1 MLGHLAADERA
12 AGLAAALADAADD
25 LGHGLGIQLAHGH
38 VVEEEQRLRAGGKN
52 IVHAHG
58 HQIDA
63 HRIVHAEALGHL
75 ELRAHAIGARHQK
88 RIGHVLG
95 RRDGEQAAEAAD
107 VAHHLGTVRVV
118 HDALDGFD
126 GARALGR
133 VHARLRVGH
142 RVLVHPA
149 GHVRAVVGLRCVHGY
164 SLGHLCS
171 LCRIVHVGAVP
182 PVMLLSR
189 ARARLV
195 GRTFAV
201 SLFEILLR
209 E

>member
-12 AGLAAALADAADD
+12 AGLLAALADARHD
-25 LGHGLGIQLAHGH
+25 LGHVLGLQLADGH
-38 VVEEEQRLRAGGKN
+38 VVEEEQRLGAGGQD
-52 IVHAHG
+52 VVGAHG

-63 HRIVHAEALGHL
+63 HRVVLAGHLGHL
-75 ELRAHAIGARHQK
+75 ELRTHAVGAADQQ
-88 RIGHVLG
+88 RIVHVLG
-95 RRDGEQAAEAAD
+95 GRDGEQAAEAAD

-182 PVMLLSR
+182 PVMLLFLATESGM
-189 ARARLV
+189 AT
-195 GRTFAV
+195 G
-201 SLFEILLR
+201 
-209 E
+209 